1 MQVVS
6 EMTLLMEYTGKPH
19 AACFGFYDHT
29 VTTTPPML
37 DFILY
42 SLQ

>member
-6 EMTLLMEYTGKPH
+6 EMTLLMEYTGKRD
-19 AACFGFYDHT
+19 AASFGSYDHT
-29 VTTTPPML
+29 VTTTPFIL

-42 SLQ
+42 SDN